1 MRRSA
6 SVAAVDVTPDDS
18 ARRETLEQWA
28 DEQQALAPRTRRA
41 RLQARLQL
49 ERRRLVSR
57 LERGSQ
63 RADRALERLGDR
75 LFDSGLET
83 APQVYLHDFARDDR
97 TPYVPSAWHL
107 LPRALRHVGVS
118 ERDTFVEFGCGKGR
132 VVHQAARRPFRR
144 VIGVE
149 VSPELA
155 AVARAGL
162 AARRHRRRCRNVEIV
177 VADVTQWQVPDDL
190 TIGYFFRPFGED
202 TLAPVLRSIVESMD
216 RTPRPVR
223 LIYVWPTDRTRS
235 MISATDRFRLVKEQ
249 SSSLTNPWAPPVLI
263 FESR

>member
-1 MRRSA
+1 
-6 SVAAVDVTPDDS
+6 VDVTPDDS

-28 DEQQALAPRTRRA
+28 DKQQALAPRTRRA
-41 RLQARLQL
+41 RLQRWLRLEQ
-49 ERRRLVSR
+49 RRLVSR

-63 RADRALERLGDR
+63 RADRLLERLGDR
-75 LFDSGLET
+75 LFDRRLDT

-107 LPRALRHVGVS
+107 LPRALRQVGVS
-118 ERDTFVEFGCGKGR
+118 ELGTFVEFGCGKGR
-132 VVHQAARRPFRR
+132 VVHQAPRRRFRR

-162 AARRHRRRCRNVEIV
+162 AARRDRHRCENVEIV
-177 VADVTQWQVPDDL
+177 VEDVTQWRVPDDL
-190 TIGYFFRPFGED
+190 TIGYFFRPFGDD

-216 RTPRPVR
+216 RKPRPVR

-235 MISATDRFRLVKEQ
+235 MIGATDRLRIVKEQ
-249 SSSLTNPWAPPVLI
+249 SSSLTNPWAPPIIIL
-263 FESR
+263 ESH